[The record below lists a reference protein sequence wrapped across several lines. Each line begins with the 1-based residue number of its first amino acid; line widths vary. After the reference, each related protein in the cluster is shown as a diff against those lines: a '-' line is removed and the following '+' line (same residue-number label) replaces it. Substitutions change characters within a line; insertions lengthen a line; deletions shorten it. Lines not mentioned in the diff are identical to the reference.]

1 MELSII
7 SRDTIKPSLDS
18 SSLKHVSPFK
28 LSLVDQLTPATYM
41 PLILFY
47 PMVPISDPKSSF
59 NLLETL
65 TRLKSS
71 LSETLTLYYPF
82 SGRAKNNLYIH
93 DFDTGIPFLEAR
105 VNCRMLDFLKLQET
119 ELLNR
124 FVPFQ
129 PICKETDDE
138 SLLPMIAFQV
148 NVFACGGTAIGGSAS
163 HKLCDGLAVNSIL
176 ESWAAIFRGE
186 LDKDI
191 CLCLISSVHLT
202 LPKPHLSFHQE
213 LCCLKSI

>member
-1 MELSII
+1 MEISII

-47 PMVPISDPKSSF
+47 PISDPKSSF

-71 LSETLTLYYPF
+71 ISETLTLYYPF

-93 DFDTGIPFLEAR
+93 DFDTGIPFLEAL
-105 VNCRMLDFLKLQET
+105 VNCRMLEFLKFQET
-119 ELLNR
+119 DRVAE
-124 FVPFQ
+124 PFRSI
-129 PICKETDDE
+129 P
-138 SLLPMIAFQV
+138 
-148 NVFACGGTAIGGSAS
+148 S
-163 HKLCDGLAVNSIL
+163 HLQGN
-176 ESWAAIFRGE
+176 W
-186 LDKDI
+186 
-191 CLCLISSVHLT
+191 
-202 LPKPHLSFHQE
+202 
-213 LCCLKSI
+213 